1 MIKGFK
7 FKKNGVAIKLQ
18 GIRRRVI
25 ISFLGVVLLLLF
37 SSMVSYFELNRLG
50 DETAAVLESNRRNIE
65 LVRNMLDGMQSQN
78 VSFIQMTIFH
88 NANYDS
94 IYFKDVDKLESVV
107 NVTHAESPDSKL
119 LDSISYGV
127 TQLREL
133 ATEVVKS
140 NSEDEFRPR
149 VEFYS
154 DYKIIYDKL
163 IDNIYEFM
171 TSSQATIEPRTQ
183 ALYHN
188 AYRAVT
194 PVLISLAVMV
204 AILLMLLYFV
214 LLYLVNPI
222 LGINRSLGEYL
233 TFKLP
238 FNVKQE
244 CKDEV
249 LQLRDNIE
257 ALIKQKDRS
266 TE

>member
-7 FKKNGVAIKLQ
+7 FKKNDAAIKLK

-37 SSMVSYFELNRLG
+37 STLVSYFELKRLG
-50 DETAAVLESNRRNIE
+50 DETANILESNRRNIE
-65 LVRNMLDGMQSQN
+65 LVREMLSGLQSQN
-78 VSFIQMTIFH
+78 VAFIQMTIFH
-88 NANYDS
+88 NAEYDVIHS
-94 IYFKDVDKLESVV
+94 ENIDALEQVV
-107 NVTHAESPDSKL
+107 EVTLAESPDNAL

-127 TQLREL
+127 TQLRAL
-133 ATEVVKS
+133 SDEVVQT
-140 NSEDEFRPR
+140 NFEDEFRPR
-149 VEFYS
+149 VAFYS
-154 DYKIIYDKL
+154 DYKLIYDKL

-171 TSSQATIEPRTQ
+171 TSSQATIEPRAQ

-214 LLYLVNPI
+214 LLYLVNPV
-222 LGINRSLGEYL
+222 LGINKSLGDYL
-233 TFKLP
+233 SFKLP
-238 FNVKQE
+238 FKVKQE

-249 LQLRDNIE
+249 EQLRDNIE
-257 ALIKQKDRS
+257 LLIKSKNK
-266 TE
+266 EA